1 MKLIEGISIKQ
12 KFKNI
17 DGKKSKVLLCVKG
30 IVLDIFLFLFGL
42 VSIVRNYRV
51 GNIPGGAIPQPQI
64 WEPLSLIDNLREYL
78 HFISAR
84 KELSILND

>member
-12 KFKNI
+12 KLKNI

-51 GNIPGGAIPQPQI
+51 NNISGGAIPQSQI
-64 WEPLSLIDNLREYL
+64 WELLSLIDKLREYL